1 MKGFFVNPVDDD
13 QGPCGNTPQPRNN
26 RLPCRRQRME
36 KPIEHYWQVRL
47 EHLKAVLEKNNFE
60 VHVAP
65 RPEDAVRIVI
75 EEIVP
80 AVKPASMSWGGS
92 RTFVECGLYK
102 NLRGMAGLSV
112 IDTYDTALSEAE
124 KMERRRQAMLV
135 DLFFT
140 STNAVTE
147 SGHLVNLDMIGNRI
161 AALTFGP
168 RFVVVLAGRNKI
180 VPDLEAA
187 WDRIKN
193 YAAPVNSMRLE
204 KKTPCQAISFC
215 QDCNSPDRICNTWT
229 ITEKAFPKHRVKIV
243 LINADL
249 GF

>member
-1 MKGFFVNPVDDD
+1 MD
-13 QGPCGNTPQPRNN
+13 
-26 RLPCRRQRME
+26 
-36 KPIEHYWQVRL
+36 KPIEHYWQLRM
-47 EHLKAVLEKNNFE
+47 EHLKTVLEKNNFE
-60 VHVAP
+60 VFQAP
-65 RPEDAVRIVI
+65 RREDALRIVT
-75 EEIVP
+75 EEILP

-102 NLRGMAGLSV
+102 QLRGMSEVTV
-112 IDTYDTALSEAE
+112 IDTYDTTLSDSD
-124 KMERRRQAMLV
+124 KMEQRRRALLV

-193 YAAPVNSMRLE
+193 YAAPVNTMRLE
-204 KKTPCQAISFC
+204 KKTPCQATSFC
-215 QDCNSPDRICNTWT
+215 QDCSSPDRICNTWT
-229 ITEKAFPKHRVKIV
+229 ITEKAYPKQRVKIL
-243 LINADL
+243 LINEDL

>member
-1 MKGFFVNPVDDD
+1 
-13 QGPCGNTPQPRNN
+13 
-26 RLPCRRQRME
+26 ME
-36 KPIEHYWQVRL
+36 KPIDNYWQLRL
-47 EHLKAVLEKNNFE
+47 EHLKTTLEKNNFE
-60 VHVAP
+60 VYLAS
-65 RPEDAVRIVI
+65 RPEETLRIVTEDI
-75 EEIVP
+75 LPVI
-80 AVKPASMSWGGS
+80 KPASMSWGGS
-92 RTFVECGLYK
+92 RTFVECGLYRQ
-102 NLRGMAGLSV
+102 LRTMDGVSV
-112 IDTYDTALSEAE
+112 LDTYDTTISDTE
-124 KMERRRQAMLV
+124 KMERRRQALLV
-135 DLFFT
+135 DVFFT

-168 RFVVVLAGRNKI
+168 KFVVVLIGRNKI
-180 VPDLEAA
+180 VPDLENA

-193 YAAPVNSMRLE
+193 YAAPVNTMRLE
-204 KKTPCQAISFC
+204 KKTPCQATSFC

>member
-1 MKGFFVNPVDDD
+1 
-13 QGPCGNTPQPRNN
+13 
-26 RLPCRRQRME
+26 ME
-36 KPIEHYWQVRL
+36 KPIDHYWQLRL
-47 EHLKAVLEKNNFE
+47 EHLKTALEKNNFE
-60 VHVAP
+60 VHIAS
-65 RPEDAVRIVI
+65 RAEDAARIVTEDI
-75 EEIVP
+75 LP

-92 RTFVECGLYK
+92 RTFVECGLYRQ
-102 NLRGMAGLSV
+102 LRTMEGVTVL
-112 IDTYDTALSEAE
+112 DTYDTAISDTE
-124 KMERRRQAMLV
+124 KMERRRQALLV
-135 DLFFT
+135 DVFFT

-168 RFVVVLAGRNKI
+168 KFVVVLIGRNKI
-180 VPDLEAA
+180 VPDLENA

-193 YAAPVNSMRLE
+193 YAAPVNTMRLE
-204 KKTPCQAISFC
+204 KKTPCQATSFC

-229 ITEKAFPKHRVKIV
+229 ITEKAFPKRRVKII

>member
-1 MKGFFVNPVDDD
+1 MDKS
-13 QGPCGNTPQPRNN
+13 
-26 RLPCRRQRME
+26 
-36 KPIEHYWQVRL
+36 IEHYWQLRM
-47 EHLKAVLEKNNFE
+47 EHLQTVLEKNNFE
-60 VHVAP
+60 VFLAP
-65 RPEDAVRIVI
+65 RREDALRIVTEDI
-75 EEIVP
+75 LP
-80 AVKPASMSWGGS
+80 AVKPASISWGGS
-92 RTFVECGLYK
+92 RTFVESGLYK
-102 NLRGMAGLSV
+102 QLRDMAAVTV
-112 IDTYDTALSEAE
+112 IDTYDTTLSDTD
-124 KMERRRQAMLV
+124 KMEQRRRALLV

-193 YAAPVNSMRLE
+193 YAAPVNTMRLE
-204 KKTPCQAISFC
+204 KKTPCQATSFC
-215 QDCNSPDRICNTWT
+215 QDCSSPDRICNTWT
-229 ITEKAFPKHRVKIV
+229 ITEKAYPQKRVKIV
-243 LINADL
+243 LINEDL